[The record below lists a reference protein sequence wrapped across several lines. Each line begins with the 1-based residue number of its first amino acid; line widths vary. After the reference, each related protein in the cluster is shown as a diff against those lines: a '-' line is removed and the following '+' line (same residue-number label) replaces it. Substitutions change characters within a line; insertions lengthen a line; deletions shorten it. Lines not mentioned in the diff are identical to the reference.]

1 MKNPTCNNFLT
12 YSFQLWLCL
21 AESKI
26 KDLDW
31 EKTAKFCFNEK
42 SNPDDDE
49 LGSQIVKV
57 RNIRRNTYMY
67 MYRQSLNT
75 VEEDNRS

>member
-1 MKNPTCNNFLT
+1 M
-12 YSFQLWLCL
+12 CL

-57 RNIRRNTYMY
+57 WNVIKLKLQWRRTLSINQNFSFFLTPGVLLMY
-67 MYRQSLNT
+67 DAFQIN
-75 VEEDNRS
+75 

>member
-1 MKNPTCNNFLT
+1 M
-12 YSFQLWLCL
+12 YSVQLWLCL

-57 RNIRRNTYMY
+57 RNIK
-67 MYRQSLNT
+67 
-75 VEEDNRS
+75 

>member
-1 MKNPTCNNFLT
+1 MPAWMLIDKKLSFL
-12 YSFQLWLCL
+12 QLWLCL

-26 KDLDW
+26 RDLDW

-57 RNIRRNTYMY
+57 R
-67 MYRQSLNT
+67 
-75 VEEDNRS
+75 VCV

>member
-1 MKNPTCNNFLT
+1 M
-12 YSFQLWLCL
+12 CL

-57 RNIRRNTYMY
+57 WNVIKLKLQWRRTLSINQNFSFFLAPGVLLMY
-67 MYRQSLNT
+67 DAFQIN
-75 VEEDNRS
+75 

>member
-1 MKNPTCNNFLT
+1 MAACLFWFCFTGFEGLNPLF
-12 YSFQLWLCL
+12 FQLWLCL

-26 KDLDW
+26 RDLDW

-57 RNIRRNTYMY
+57 RSM
-67 MYRQSLNT
+67 T
-75 VEEDNRS
+75 VVEAV

>member
-1 MKNPTCNNFLT
+1 M
-12 YSFQLWLCL
+12 WLCL

-26 KDLDW
+26 RDLDW
-31 EKTAKFCFNEK
+31 EKTARFCFNEK

-57 RNIRRNTYMY
+57 HQGTELYGIT
-67 MYRQSLNT
+67 SLLII
-75 VEEDNRS
+75 ELMSLLGGAYELYELH

>member
-1 MKNPTCNNFLT
+1 M
-12 YSFQLWLCL
+12 

-26 KDLDW
+26 RDLDW
-31 EKTAKFCFNEK
+31 EKTARFCFNEK

-57 RNIRRNTYMY
+57 LQGTELYGIT
-67 MYRQSLNT
+67 SLLMT
-75 VEEDNRS
+75 ELMSLLGWTAYVLHELLSKEEL